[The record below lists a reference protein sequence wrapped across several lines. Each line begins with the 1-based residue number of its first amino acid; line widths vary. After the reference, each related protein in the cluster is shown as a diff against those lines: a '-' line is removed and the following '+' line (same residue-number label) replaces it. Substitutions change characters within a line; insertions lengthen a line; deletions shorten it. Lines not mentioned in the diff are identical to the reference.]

1 MRCWIHASGM
11 GVCRVNKKALVG
23 GCILLFLALVAIFA
37 PVIAPYGPNETRFFP
52 SLPPS
57 REHPLGTTSLGQ
69 DIFSQVV
76 WGTRLT
82 LTVGLVTGS
91 ICALISTTIGLVS
104 GYFGGWVDELLS
116 LITNVFL
123 VLPGLPLMIIIAAYI
138 TVQSVI
144 PIIVVISITGWAWG
158 ARVLR
163 SQMLTLKNRDYVKA
177 AIVAGEHPLRIIFV
191 EILPNMLGLIV
202 ANFFGAALYAVLS
215 EAGLEFLGL
224 GNVNAVTWGT
234 ILYWAQNNQA
244 MLLGQWQWMVV
255 PGLLIAILGMSF
267 ALLNFAVDEMTNP
280 RLRR

>member
-1 MRCWIHASGM
+1 M
-11 GVCRVNKKALVG
+11 GVYSVRKLSFILSNKKAVVG
-23 GCILLFLALVAIFA
+23 GCVLLFLVLVAIFA

-57 REHPLGTTSLGQ
+57 REHLLGTTSLGQ

-91 ICALISTTIGLVS
+91 ICAFISTTIGLVA
-104 GYFGGWVDELLS
+104 GYFGGWVDEVLS

-138 TVQSVI
+138 TVQSVV

-163 SQMLTLKNRDYVKA
+163 SQMLTLKSRDYVKA
-177 AIVAGEHPLRIIFV
+177 AIVAGEPPLRIIFV

-244 MLLGQWQWMVV
+244 MLLGQAQWMVV

>member
-1 MRCWIHASGM
+1 M
-11 GVCRVNKKALVG
+11 GVYSVRKLSFILSNKKAVVG
-23 GCILLFLALVAIFA
+23 GCVLLFLVLVAIFA

-57 REHPLGTTSLGQ
+57 REHLLGTTSLGQ

-91 ICALISTTIGLVS
+91 ICAFISTTIGLVA
-104 GYFGGWVDELLS
+104 GYFGGWVDEVLS

-138 TVQSVI
+138 TVQSVV

-163 SQMLTLKNRDYVKA
+163 SQMLTLKSRDYVKA
-177 AIVAGEHPLRIIFV
+177 AIVAGEPPLRIIFV

-244 MLLGQWQWMVV
+244 MLLGQAQWMVI

>member
-1 MRCWIHASGM
+1 M
-11 GVCRVNKKALVG
+11 GKLRRFTRNGKALAGAV
-23 GCILLFLALVAIFA
+23 ILLVLAVVAIFA
-37 PVIAPYGPNETRFFP
+37 PFIAPYGPNETRFFP
-52 SLPPS
+52 GLPPS
-57 REHPLGTTSLGQ
+57 REHLLGTTSLGQ
-69 DIFSQVV
+69 DIFSQVI

-82 LTVGLVTGS
+82 LAVGLVTGS
-91 ICALISTTIGLVS
+91 LCALISTTIGLVA
-104 GYFGGWVDELLS
+104 GYFGGWVDEILS

-138 TVQSVI
+138 TVQSVV
-144 PIIVVISITGWAWG
+144 PIIIVISITGWAWG

-163 SQMLTLKNRDYVKA
+163 SQMMTLKNRDYVKA
-177 AIVAGEHPLRIIFV
+177 AVIAGESPLRIIFC

-244 MLLGQWQWMVV
+244 MLMGQWQWMVV
-255 PGLLIAILGMSF
+255 PGLLIAVLGMSF

>member
-1 MRCWIHASGM
+1 M
-11 GVCRVNKKALVG
+11 GKARRILRNKKALTG
-23 GCILLFLALVAIFA
+23 AAILVFLTLVAVFA
-37 PVIAPYGPNETRFFP
+37 PVIAPYGPNETRFLP
-52 SLPPS
+52 GQPPS
-57 REHPLGTTSLGQ
+57 REHLLGTTSLGQ

-82 LTVGLVTGS
+82 LVVGLVTGS
-91 ICALISTTIGLVS
+91 LCAAISTTIGLVA
-104 GYFGGWVDELLS
+104 GYFGGWVDEILS

-138 TVQSVI
+138 TVQSVV
-144 PIIVVISITGWAWG
+144 PIIIVISITGWAWG

-163 SQMLTLKNRDYVKA
+163 SQMMTLKNRDYVKA
-177 AIVAGEHPLRIIFV
+177 AVIAGESPLRIIFC
-191 EILPNMLGLIV
+191 EIFPNMLGLIV

-244 MLLGQWQWMVV
+244 ILMGQWQWMVV
-255 PGLLIAILGMSF
+255 PGVLIAVLGMSF

>member
-1 MRCWIHASGM
+1 M

-280 RLRR
+280 LLRR

>member
-1 MRCWIHASGM
+1 MYSVRKLSFILS
-11 GVCRVNKKALVG
+11 NKKAVVG
-23 GCILLFLALVAIFA
+23 GCVLLFLVLVAIFA

-57 REHPLGTTSLGQ
+57 REHLLGTTSLGQ

-91 ICALISTTIGLVS
+91 ICAFISTTIGLVA
-104 GYFGGWVDELLS
+104 GYFGGWVDEVLS

-138 TVQSVI
+138 TVQSVV

-163 SQMLTLKNRDYVKA
+163 SQMLTLKSRDYVKA
-177 AIVAGEHPLRIIFV
+177 AIVAGEPPLRIIFV

-244 MLLGQWQWMVV
+244 MLLGQAQWMVI

>member
-1 MRCWIHASGM
+1 MAKLDWVLR
-11 GVCRVNKKALVG
+11 NKKALVG
-23 GCILLFLALVAIFA
+23 AVILLILALVAIFA
-37 PVIAPYGPNETRFFP
+37 PLIAPYGPNETRFFP
-52 SLPPS
+52 AQPPS
-57 REHPLGTTSLGQ
+57 REHLLGTTSLGQ

-91 ICALISTTIGLVS
+91 LCALISTTIGLVA
-104 GYFGGWVDELLS
+104 GYFGGWVDEVLS

-138 TVQSVI
+138 TVQSVV
-144 PIIVVISITGWAWG
+144 PIVVVISITGWAWG

-163 SQMLTLKNRDYVKA
+163 SQMMTLKNRDYVKA
-177 AIVAGEHPLRIIFV
+177 AIIAGESPLRIIFC
-191 EILPNMLGLIV
+191 EIFPNMLGLIV

-244 MLLGQWQWMVV
+244 MLMGQWQWMVV
-255 PGLLIAILGMSF
+255 PGLLIAILGTSF